1 MLRRTDKIKVISAR
15 RKLKGQKVPTS
26 EELTKSNF
34 MLLKKLQEHN
44 LIDQAW
50 SHNGMFLPIIKQT
63 LSKEL
68 LTSMLYMIYLLNVC
82 I

>member
-15 RKLKGQKVPTS
+15 RKLKGQKVSTS

-44 LIDQAW
+44 LIDQVW

>member
-15 RKLKGQKVPTS
+15 RKLKGQKVSIS

-50 SHNGMFLPIIKQT
+50 SHNGIFFANNKTNVIKRIT
-63 LSKEL
+63 YINAIHDLFA
-68 LTSMLYMIYLLNVC
+68 
-82 I
+82 

>member
-15 RKLKGQKVPTS
+15 RKLKGQKVSTS

-44 LIDQAW
+44 LIDQVW

-63 LSKEL
+63 LSKN
-68 LTSMLYMIYLLNVC
+68 Y
-82 I
+82 

>member
-1 MLRRTDKIKVISAR
+1 
-15 RKLKGQKVPTS
+15 LKGQKVSTS

-50 SHNGMFLPIIKQT
+50 SLTERELGIQAMKQIKY
-63 LSKEL
+63 KH
-68 LTSMLYMIYLLNVC
+68 
-82 I
+82 